1 MHKEE
6 VQKSTRMNERIQ
18 ILEKEL
24 TLKEPLGQDKEQL
37 WANIIDSINDILPSI
52 QVIFEQNDLVKEAIE
67 SIQKVKAELGDMLE
81 EATRIIHFLNSK
93 SKYELHELD
102 IPDKIGTIL
111 EVKKVLTKRNFV
123 MNLEDTCQTMQ
134 LVVDRFMVKFNVLRQ
149 KGLPN
154 PLLINDKLM
163 PQEDHNRRIR
173 EVARDQVNTSS
184 MKGMPTRKVIYQT
197 FENMFYL

>member
-1 MHKEE
+1 
-6 VQKSTRMNERIQ
+6 MNERIQ